1 MKRIIIILTAVTLLL
16 SVCVGCENSTDK
28 PVLSPEE
35 IYERIIEEVDL
46 PIMLDISESRLDEYN
61 VEPDNAVSF
70 IAKEAAIS
78 AIFVQLII
86 IEAKDGKV
94 GAVRDA
100 MSEHQAR
107 LKDDA
112 FYPQGRQAAAASI
125 VGTIG
130 NLVYLI
136 CDENAQEVEK
146 IIKES

>member
-1 MKRIIIILTAVTLLL
+1 LLL
-16 SVCVGCENSTDK
+16 SACEKPSDK
-28 PVLSPEE
+28 PTQTPEE
-35 IYERIIEEVDL
+35 IYEQIIEQIDL
-46 PIMLDISESRLDEYN
+46 PIMLDIAESRLDEYN

-86 IEAKDGKV
+86 IEAKDGKLN
-94 GAVRDA
+94 AVRDA

-125 VGTIG
+125 VGTRG

-136 CDENAQEVEK
+136 CDENAIEVEK
-146 IIKES
+146 IIKEQQK